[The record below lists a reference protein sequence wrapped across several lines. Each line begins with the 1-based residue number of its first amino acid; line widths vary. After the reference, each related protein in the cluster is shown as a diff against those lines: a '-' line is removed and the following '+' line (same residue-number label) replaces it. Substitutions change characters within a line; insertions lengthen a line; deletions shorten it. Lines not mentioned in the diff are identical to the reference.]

1 MRKDSISRCVSP
13 VRLQVIHN
21 LVDTQSGVQC
31 RPRFR
36 RLPQYLEESFV
47 MKMNRFRHTKAVMIV
62 LALIFPLVSA
72 LPAGAQARLSD
83 KDLEQRI
90 KNMNEDIKR
99 FRSAFNSSV
108 SKTSLRKTTQE
119 KEAKTQVEN
128 LQKQSNS
135 LYQKFKSTKKPDPY
149 LQNLLDQSAQ
159 IDKVLQSAQFDT
171 TTMSLWAK
179 IKPQLKV
186 LAVQFNVP
194 GY

>member
-1 MRKDSISRCVSP
+1 
-13 VRLQVIHN
+13 
-21 LVDTQSGVQC
+21 
-31 RPRFR
+31 
-36 RLPQYLEESFV
+36 
-47 MKMNRFRHTKAVMIV
+47 MNRFRHTKAVMIV

-90 KNMNEDIKR
+90 KNMNDDIKR
-99 FRSAFNSSV
+99 FHSAFNSSIT
-108 SKTSLRKTTQE
+108 KTSLRKTTQE

-128 LQKQSNS
+128 FQKQANS
-135 LYQKFKSTKKPDPY
+135 LYQTFKNTKKPDPY
-149 LQNLLDQSAQ
+149 LQNCLDQSAQ

>member
-1 MRKDSISRCVSP
+1 MSSTIFVCCP
-13 VRLQVIHN
+13 N
-21 LVDTQSGVQC
+21 T
-31 RPRFR
+31 
-36 RLPQYLEESFV
+36 LEEGFV
-47 MKMNRFRHTKAVMIV
+47 MKMNKFRYIKAVMLV
-62 LALIFPLVSA
+62 LALILPLVSA
-72 LPAGAQARLSD
+72 LSASAQARLSD

-99 FRSAFNSSV
+99 FRSAFNSSIT
-108 SKTSLRKTTQE
+108 KTSLRKTTQE

-128 LQKQSNS
+128 FQKQANS

-149 LQNLLDQSAQ
+149 LQNCLDQSAQ
-159 IDKVLQSAQFDT
+159 TDKLLKSAQFDT

-179 IKPQLKV
+179 IKQQLKV